1 MPVRKRTFLED
12 AFERTLNGFKMSRLL
27 FAELERAALEVGY
40 HEEDDEFDYDLTADN
55 ILDLGMKEEVMLS
68 Q

>member
-1 MPVRKRTFLED
+1 LE
-12 AFERTLNGFKMSRLL
+12 K
-27 FAELERAALEVGY
+27 AALEVGY

-55 ILDLGMKEEVMLS
+55 ILDLGMNEKLIIS